1 MWLWGTENRTQ
12 QEKHEILKKELKE
25 HDEMFD
31 SKFLGIQQ
39 FEEWFFMKFVHSNN
53 QNNIKFQKILQ
64 DRHDPVWPTIHMGS
78 IY

>member
-39 FEEWFFMKFVHSNN
+39 FEE
-53 QNNIKFQKILQ
+53 
-64 DRHDPVWPTIHMGS
+64 
-78 IY
+78 